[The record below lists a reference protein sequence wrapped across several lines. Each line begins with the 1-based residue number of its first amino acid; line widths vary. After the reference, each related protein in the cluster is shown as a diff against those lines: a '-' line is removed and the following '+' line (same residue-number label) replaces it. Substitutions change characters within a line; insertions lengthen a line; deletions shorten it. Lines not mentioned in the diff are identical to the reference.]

1 MLFPE
6 ATPFPDNCFLPAWT
20 ATRRVRAR
28 HEEPQDIRRRLVPD
42 ARLAP
47 TAYATRSGIE
57 HHLSERTA
65 RAANVENA
73 ICDIPTPCFSPT
85 FQLHDRR
92 LAVLN
97 S

>member
-65 RAANVENA
+65 RAANVERTQYVTYPHHA
-73 ICDIPTPCFSPT
+73 FPRHFSYT
-85 FQLHDRR
+85 IDD
-92 LAVLN
+92 
-97 S
+97 